1 MSHKVDKYIEAVF
14 AALQEK
20 FALRSGDFQIFV
32 TEGEQKIKGL
42 PVAVYEV
49 FSGDDELV
57 CSWEKILLDGR
68 EVHVWEED
76 GEELSVEQ
84 LVRKILRCGKNSF
97 FFSLKTNEER
107 IKELERKNKK
117 SWRDSRNNFMS

>member
-32 TEGEQKIKGL
+32 TEGEQKIEGL
-42 PVAVYEV
+42 PVAVYQV

-57 CSWEKILLDGR
+57 CSWEKFF
-68 EVHVWEED
+68 WA
-76 GEELSVEQ
+76 GEKST
-84 LVRKILRCGKNSF
+84 CGKKMGKNFLLNS
-97 FFSLKTNEER
+97 L
-107 IKELERKNKK
+107 
-117 SWRDSRNNFMS
+117 